1 MWDNYR
7 ALRALANKLLLLA
20 IVMLLYAGGY
30 WLVHSPLFPVRVIY
44 IQGDMQKVTPEQL
57 RYIAGHE
64 LHGTFFTLNID
75 NTRAAFEKLPWVR
88 EAQVRRRWP
97 DGLEIQVAEHE
108 AIARWGENGLID
120 TSGDWFDAASDQ
132 QLPVLSGPEN
142 SEKTL
147 AAMLPKLTQWLA
159 PSGLK
164 PVRIELQ
171 GRGAWRVLMSN
182 DVWIE
187 LGRGEMAQLEK
198 RARRFAMYWPDVKS
212 RLPNGVNYV
221 DMRYP
226 NGFAVQPAAM
236 RTAAREDRIP
246 NVGVTRE

>member
-20 IVMLLYAGGY
+20 FAMLVYAGGY
-30 WLVHSPLFPVRVIY
+30 WLVHSHFFPVRTIY
-44 IQGDMQKVTPEQL
+44 IRGDMEKVTPEQL

-64 LHGTFFTLNID
+64 LHGTFFTLDIN
-75 NTRAAFEKLPWVR
+75 NTRTAFEKLPWVK

-97 DGLEIQVAEHE
+97 DGLEIQVTEHE
-108 AIARWGENGLID
+108 AVARWGENGLID
-120 TSGDWFDAASDQ
+120 TAGDWFDAASDQ
-132 QLPVLSGPEN
+132 VLPVLTGPEN

-171 GRGAWRVLMSN
+171 GRGAWRVQLSN
-182 DVWIE
+182 DVWLE
-187 LGRGEMAQLEK
+187 LGRGEAKLLEQ
-198 RARRFAMYWPDVKS
+198 RAKRFALYWPDV
-212 RLPNGVNYV
+212 RVRMPNGVNYV

-226 NGFAVQPAAM
+226 NGFAVQPAA
-236 RTAAREDRIP
+236 AKVAGNDDRIP
-246 NVGVTRE
+246 NIGVIRE